1 MTTKK
6 TGRLYIIGAGFAGQT
21 LARELKTKVI
31 FGEAVAFLDD
41 DPEKIG
47 RRIEEIPVLGP
58 IRDVARLLRMNPAGQ
73 AIIAIPGASRE
84 YLKELYGILKRAGFE
99 KIRILPGISQ
109 IVQGDAHLIQTRNI
123 DPQDL
128 LGRTPAAINL
138 KQSLAYLRDKRVLVT
153 GAGGSIGS
161 ELCRQLL
168 SGGASRLY
176 LFGHGENSI
185 YQIDR
190 ELRLLQEEGV
200 GEKAA
205 LVPIIGDLKD
215 AGYMDYIMKKLR
227 LDVVFHT
234 AAYKHVPMTEENPVA
249 AIENNVLGTENLIRS
264 ARNCGVKRF
273 VHITT
278 DKAVEPVSI
287 YGASKYICEKL
298 VLEEARRM
306 AASGASA
313 GDLSFMVVRFGNV
326 LGSRGSIVPLF
337 QRQIE
342 KGGPVTVTHPDMRRW
357 FMTIPEA
364 CSLVLKAGG
373 VGENGSLYLLDM
385 GEPIRIRDMAEQ
397 MIRFYGFE
405 PEEDIKIEYV
415 GLRPGERLGEKLWAE
430 DESPAAT
437 AYSRILKVER
447 PKQGGTLPEGLSDG
461 DSAGIYELIDKLRP
475 ICRYD
480 PARKDH
486 YRNAGLLKSLLTAA
500 IPSLREPETPP
511 RDVPAAGNNAPAETA
526 EPESFPEKQ
535 RPAHLRNSAAAF
547 RRQKTLDAGEAGMRN
562 PAVLT

>member
-1 MTTKK
+1 MAVKK
-6 TGRLYIIGAGFAGQT
+6 SGRLYIIGAGFAGQT
-21 LARELKTKVI
+21 LARELKIKAI
-31 FGEAVAFLDD
+31 FGEVVAFLDD

-47 RRIEEIPVLGP
+47 RQVEGIPVLGP
-58 IRDVARLLRMNPAGQ
+58 IRDVARLLRMNPADQ
-73 AIIAIPGASRE
+73 AIIAIPSASRE
-84 YLKELYGILKRAGFE
+84 YLKELYWILKRAGFE

-109 IVQGDAHLIQTRNI
+109 IIQGDAHLIQTRNI

-138 KQSLAYLRDKRVLVT
+138 KQSLGYLRGKRVLVT

-185 YQIDR
+185 YQVDR

-200 GEKAA
+200 GEKAVM
-205 LVPIIGDLKD
+205 VPVIGDLKD
-215 AGYMDYIMKKLR
+215 GTYMDYILGKLR
-227 LDVVFHT
+227 ADVVFHT
-234 AAYKHVPMTEENPVA
+234 AAYKHVPMMVENPVA
-249 AIENNVLGTENLIRS
+249 AIENNVLGTENLIRA
-264 ARNCGVKRF
+264 ARKHGVKRF

-287 YGASKYICEKL
+287 YGASKYLCEKL
-298 VLEEARRM
+298 VLKEAQADSHR
-306 AASGASA
+306 AESTQGESA
-313 GDLSFMVVRFGNV
+313 GDSSFMVVRFANV

-342 KGGPVTVTHPDMRRW
+342 KGGPVTVTHPEMRRW

-373 VGENGSLYLLDM
+373 LGENGNLYLLDM
-385 GEPIRIRDMAEQ
+385 GDPIRIKDMAEQ

-415 GLRPGERLGEKLWAE
+415 GLRAGERLGEKLWAD
-430 DESPAAT
+430 DENPVAT
-437 AYSRILKVER
+437 PYSRILRVER
-447 PKQGGTLPEGLSDG
+447 RAETGGSDI
-461 DSAGIYELIDKLRP
+461 SALIEKLRP
-475 ICRYD
+475 ICKFD
-480 PARKDH
+480 PAQAAS
-486 YRNAGLLKSLLTAA
+486 YRNSGLLRELLAES
-500 IPSLREPETPP
+500 IPSLQNAEKTMEKTAARDTVYQIPP
-511 RDVPAAGNNAPAETA
+511 AGRGKKPASSLFIQFSP
-526 EPESFPEKQ
+526 
-535 RPAHLRNSAAAF
+535 
-547 RRQKTLDAGEAGMRN
+547 RRRASTQASK
-562 PAVLT
+562 